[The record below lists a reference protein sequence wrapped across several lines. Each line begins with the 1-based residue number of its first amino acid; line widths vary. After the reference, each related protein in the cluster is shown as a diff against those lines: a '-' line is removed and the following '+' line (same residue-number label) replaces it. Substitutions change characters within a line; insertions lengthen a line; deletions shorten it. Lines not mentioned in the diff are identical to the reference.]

1 MNIFFFMHCTQANR
15 YLDDKTE
22 RKKLLD
28 PLLKNYEEEQL
39 KVICQVIQE
48 CVHPDPTERPSMR
61 EITKTLREV
70 IDISPEAAYPRLSP
84 LWWAELEILSVE
96 AS

>member
-1 MNIFFFMHCTQANR
+1 M
-15 YLDDKTE
+15 
-22 RKKLLD
+22 LD
-28 PLLKNYEEEQL
+28 PSLKNFEQEQL
-39 KVICQVIQE
+39 EVICQVIQE
-48 CVHPDPTERPSMR
+48 CVHPDPTQRPSMQ
-61 EITKTLREV
+61 EITKTLRQV